1 MAFDPAR
8 IVGLK
13 VKNFRVLKD
22 IELRD
27 LTPLTVLLGQNGS
40 GKSTIFDVFAFLSE
54 CLETNLHSAWDKRGG
69 MREIRSRGSDGP
81 VEIEIKYRETANT
94 PFITYH
100 LSINDNGNGPEV
112 AEEWLHWRR
121 GSSGKPFRFLE
132 VKNGEGI
139 AIAGET
145 PDRNDKRERVGLNT
159 KDTLAIDTLGRLKDH
174 PRVFALRTFITDWYV
189 SQISAEN
196 CREPLLAGPQGRL
209 SRSYDNL
216 GNVLHHLATQDR
228 GRLEEIVSSLR
239 KRVPLIE
246 GITTKNMQDGRLLLQ
261 IKDEPFSDP
270 ILARFASDGTLK
282 MLAYLIVLSDPTPPP
297 FVGMEEPENFLYP
310 RLLYELAEEIS
321 ASTSRTQVLVT
332 THSPYLVDAVQPEET
347 KYLSRSEDGFAK
359 ITEADRMRHVPQ
371 LVENGGHLGDLWME
385 GPLSTDDSFSKP
397 KARERDVA
405 GSSQ

>member
-69 MREIRSRGSDGP
+69 MREIRSRGTDGP

-94 PFITYH
+94 PLITYH
-100 LSINDNGNGPEV
+100 LSIDDYGNGPEV

-121 GSSGKPFRFLE
+121 GSSGKPFRFLD
-132 VKNGEGI
+132 VKNGDGI
-139 AIAGET
+139 AITGET
-145 PDRNDKRERVGLNT
+145 PDKNEKRESVGLNT
-159 KDTLAIDTLGRLKDH
+159 KDTLAIDTLGGLKDH
-174 PRVFALRTFITDWYV
+174 PRVFALRKFITGWYV

-196 CREPLLAGPQGRL
+196 CREQQLAGPQKRL
-209 SRSYDNL
+209 SRSGDNL
-216 GNVLHHLATQDR
+216 GNVLQHLAAQDR
-228 GRLEEIVSSLR
+228 GRLQEIVSSLR

-246 GITTKNMQDGRLLLQ
+246 GIATKNMQDGRLLLE

-282 MLAYLIVLSDPTPPP
+282 MLAYLIVLSDPMPPP

-310 RLLYELAEEIS
+310 HLLYELAEEIS
-321 ASTSRTQVLVT
+321 AATDRTQVLVT
-332 THSPYLVDAVQPEET
+332 THSPYLVDAVQANET
-347 KYLSRSEDGFAK
+347 KYLSRSDDGFTK
-359 ITEADRMRHVPQ
+359 ITEADKMRHVPE
-371 LVENGGHLGDLWME
+371 LVENGGHLGNLWME
-385 GPLSTDDSFSKP
+385 GHLGTDKSFPNP
-397 KARERDVA
+397 KARERDTERN
-405 GSSQ
+405 SR

>member
-94 PFITYH
+94 PLITYH

-139 AIAGET
+139 AITGET
-145 PDRNDKRERVGLNT
+145 PDKNEKRESVGLNT
-159 KDTLAIDTLGRLKDH
+159 KDTLAIDTLGGLKDH
-174 PRVFALRTFITDWYV
+174 PRVFALRTFITGWYV

-196 CREPLLAGPQGRL
+196 CRVPQLAGPQKRL
-209 SRSYDNL
+209 SRSGDNL
-216 GNVLHHLATQDR
+216 GNVLQYLLAQDR

-347 KYLSRSEDGFAK
+347 KYLSRNEDGFAK
-359 ITEADRMRHVPQ
+359 ITEADKMRHVPQ

-385 GPLSTDDSFSKP
+385 GHLSTDDSLSTP